1 MCELTPI
8 CAWKALVPD
17 ALPSAAFA
25 PVAAEPAVLAS
36 PAAVV
41 ASCNASAVP
50 FVRFATTLSIV
61 EPLAR
66 ETPSVESPVAVA
78 CAPAVGCCPPAMAAT
93 SDCDRKPKEAAV
105 GSVASF
111 LAPLAFPPITS
122 SGDTS
127 AVTVVA
133 ALALSAASA
142 CDCASASMKLGPVAV
157 AAGAAPFLA
166 LDAEP
171 AAVDWVWLDEV
182 FCCDWALAA
191 AFLPCVLDVALR
203 FEVLLPD
210 LAGLFAALRLA
221 ALLLEPLLVA
231 LLDPLREPAEAWCED
246 EEPDELPVL
255 AELDEDDAEGAA
267 AFGGGGAT
275 GVEIMD
281 SRPTRGHSLRP
292 DAL

>member
-1 MCELTPI
+1 
-8 CAWKALVPD
+8 
-17 ALPSAAFA
+17 
-25 PVAAEPAVLAS
+25 LAS
-36 PAAVV
+36 PAVVV
-41 ASCNASAVP
+41 ASCNSSAVP
-50 FVRFATTLSIV
+50 FVRFATTLSMV

-66 ETPSVESPVAVA
+66 ETPSMESPVVVP

-105 GSVASF
+105 GSVASS
-111 LAPLAFPPITS
+111 LAPLAFPPVTS

-133 ALALSAASA
+133 ALELSAASA
-142 CDCASASMKLGPVAV
+142 CDCASASMKLGPLAV
-157 AAGAAPFLA
+157 AAWAAPFLA

-182 FCCDWALAA
+182 FCFAWELAA
-191 AFLPCVLDVALR
+191 ALLPCVWDVALP
-203 FEVLLPD
+203 VAALLPG

-221 ALLLEPLLVA
+221 ALLPEPLLAA
-231 LLDPLREPAEAWCED
+231 LLDPLREPAEACCED
-246 EEPDELPVL
+246 EDPDELPVL
-255 AELDEDDAEGAA
+255 EEFDADDAEGAA
-267 AFGGGGAT
+267 ALGGGGAT

>member
-25 PVAAEPAVLAS
+25 PVAEPAVLAS

-41 ASCNASAVP
+41 ATCNSSAVP
-50 FVRFATTLSIV
+50 FVRFATTLSMV

-78 CAPAVGCCPPAMAAT
+78 CAPALGCCPPAIAAT
-93 SDCDRKPKEAAV
+93 SDCERKPKEAAV
-105 GSVASF
+105 GSVASSF
-111 LAPLAFPPITS
+111 AALAFPPKTS

-127 AVTVVA
+127 AVMVVA
-133 ALALSAASA
+133 ALELSAASA

-157 AAGAAPFLA
+157 LAWAAPFLP

-171 AAVDWVWLDEV
+171 AAVDWVWPDEV
-182 FCCDWALAA
+182 FCCAWELAA

-203 FEVLLPD
+203 LEALLPG

-221 ALLLEPLLVA
+221 ALLPEALLAA
-231 LLDPLREPAEAWCED
+231 LLDPLLEPEEA
-246 EEPDELPVL
+246 
-255 AELDEDDAEGAA
+255 
-267 AFGGGGAT
+267 
-275 GVEIMD
+275 
-281 SRPTRGHSLRP
+281 
-292 DAL
+292 

>member
-1 MCELTPI
+1 
-8 CAWKALVPD
+8 
-17 ALPSAAFA
+17 LP
-25 PVAAEPAVLAS
+25 S

-41 ASCNASAVP
+41 APCNSSAVP
-50 FVRFATTLSIV
+50 FVRFATTLSMV

-66 ETPSVESPVAVA
+66 ETPSVESPAAVA
-78 CAPAVGCCPPAMAAT
+78 CAPVLGCCPPAMAAT

-142 CDCASASMKLGPVAV
+142 CDCASASMKLGPEAVVAW
-157 AAGAAPFLA
+157 AAPFLA

-171 AAVDWVWLDEV
+171 AAMDWVWLAGV
-182 FCCDWALAA
+182 FRCAWELAA
-191 AFLPCVLDVALR
+191 AFLPCVLDVALPLG
-203 FEVLLPD
+203 VLLPD

-221 ALLLEPLLVA
+221 ALPLLELLWA
-231 LLDPLREPAEAWCED
+231 EPLDPPLEPAEA
-246 EEPDELPVL
+246 
-255 AELDEDDAEGAA
+255 
-267 AFGGGGAT
+267 
-275 GVEIMD
+275 
-281 SRPTRGHSLRP
+281 
-292 DAL
+292 